1 MNLKK
6 EKKSVTFAFF
16 LFFFI
21 DEKQKTEVEYTC
33 YLWKIQIIYH
43 INFYFFIFNKMII
56 YLFIFIDIYQF
67 DVERHIKLL
76 KNSIIIEA
84 IINSLMESQRYYRE
98 ILLMLFFNIV
108 LIIPF
113 FYIFKWII

>member
-1 MNLKK
+1 
-6 EKKSVTFAFF
+6 
-16 LFFFI
+16 
-21 DEKQKTEVEYTC
+21 
-33 YLWKIQIIYH
+33 
-43 INFYFFIFNKMII
+43 MII

-113 FYIFKWII
+113 FYIFK

>member
-1 MNLKK
+1 
-6 EKKSVTFAFF
+6 
-16 LFFFI
+16 
-21 DEKQKTEVEYTC
+21 
-33 YLWKIQIIYH
+33 
-43 INFYFFIFNKMII
+43 MII

-67 DVERHIKLL
+67 DVEKHIKLL

-98 ILLMLFFNIV
+98 ILLLMLFFNIV

-113 FYIFKWII
+113 FYIFK

>member
-1 MNLKK
+1 
-6 EKKSVTFAFF
+6 
-16 LFFFI
+16 
-21 DEKQKTEVEYTC
+21 
-33 YLWKIQIIYH
+33 
-43 INFYFFIFNKMII
+43 MII

-98 ILLMLFFNIV
+98 ILLLILFF
-108 LIIPF
+108 
-113 FYIFKWII
+113 

>member
-1 MNLKK
+1 
-6 EKKSVTFAFF
+6 
-16 LFFFI
+16 
-21 DEKQKTEVEYTC
+21 
-33 YLWKIQIIYH
+33 
-43 INFYFFIFNKMII
+43 MII

-98 ILLMLFFNIV
+98 ILLLMLFFNIV

-113 FYIFKWII
+113 FYIFK